1 MILAILGVL
10 LFACVGGHIA
20 PSTFQFTNVV
30 PHSGLGPGGWK
41 VAQVLVML
49 GRISTAFPEA
59 ATCEVEVGVPEVNF
73 NGLITDEFAQM
84 SAAKAADEAARIVFR
99 QRQPT
104 VLLCEQFRMHMQRIM
119 GDLSVGLIPGTRIT
133 SLKTLGVPRRMFP

>member
-1 MILAILGVL
+1 
-10 LFACVGGHIA
+10 
-20 PSTFQFTNVV
+20 
-30 PHSGLGPGGWK
+30 
-41 VAQVLVML
+41 
-49 GRISTAFPEA
+49 
-59 ATCEVEVGVPEVNF
+59 VGVPEINF

-99 QRQPT
+99 ERQPT

-133 SLKTLGVPRRMFP
+133 SFKTLGVPRRMFP